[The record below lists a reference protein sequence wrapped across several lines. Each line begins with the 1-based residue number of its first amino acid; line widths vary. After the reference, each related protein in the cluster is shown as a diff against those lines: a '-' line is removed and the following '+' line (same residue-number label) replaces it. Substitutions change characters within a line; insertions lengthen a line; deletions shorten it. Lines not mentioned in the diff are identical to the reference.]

1 MIAAAPDAAID
12 PWSVQ
17 RALEDPVGLHL
28 AAVHGLHPA
37 VHGAVGLEDP
47 AHLAPLDGGPL
58 GQIEVLDVERGGY
71 AGVLVLGLDAQ
82 EAHAAAIDDLAPAQE
97 VPPAEGQQAPVHPA
111 QDLVDVGHGD
121 GDGDGLAVLL
131 GHHEPG
137 RVEDELQLLGV
148 VVEVLLGVRR
158 EAPVVRP
165 GRVVDVGEAIHVA
178 SQRAARHLADL
189 HAVLGPDLLGE
200 LEDDRDDL
208 LAVGDVE
215 LPHPQV
221 HGLLEP
227 GLLAT
232 RHVVGRVPGLLDH
245 RLAVV
250 ALDEDAVLVVDAEVH
265 GADHQVAAALAQ
277 PAFGRGEQRRQDL
290 RVVLELEE
298 AEHPPAVALVGVEC
312 VVDLG
317 ADTPHHAALAPRAEQ
332 LRVAVLE
339 EGVLAAAEE
348 QPALDAQRGDP
359 VRRGRVQP
367 VRELDELAQ
376 LLATLHRPHV
386 HGHGGAPYM
395 PETSIDVFA
404 KARDNERVA
413 LLRAAREA
421 DIVPY
426 FRTGEGPARP
436 VVEMEGAARIMLGS
450 NNYLGRRGDERVI
463 QGARDALERYGTGLT
478 GSRLLNGTTALHLE
492 LEEEIADW
500 QGTEDAI
507 VFTTGHQANLGTLGP
522 IPVPPDTVVADS
534 GDHASILDGCLLS
547 RAKLRA
553 FRHNRMDK
561 LERMLE
567 RAAGDGGGVLVV
579 VDGVFSMEGD
589 VAPLQEMCAL
599 CARSGARLM
608 VDEAHGAG
616 VLGARGA
623 GTSELL
629 GVEDR
634 VALRMGTFSKS
645 LASCGGF
652 VAGKAD
658 VIEFLRIQSRTFLFT
673 ASAVPAATG
682 AALAA
687 LRVVRSA
694 DGPPL
699 LRAVQDNAR
708 YFRDG
713 LEERGFAVVEPQELP
728 AGHPY
733 GADIVTPIIPVLIG
747 DDWQAGLMWKG
758 LYEAGVFVNTAL
770 HPAVPPGGALLRTS
784 VMATHDRATL
794 DEALEAFSAAKAGFE
809 AEHGAL
815 PGPGEHGR
823 RRPS

>member
-1 MIAAAPDAAID
+1 
-12 PWSVQ
+12 
-17 RALEDPVGLHL
+17 
-28 AAVHGLHPA
+28 
-37 VHGAVGLEDP
+37 
-47 AHLAPLDGGPL
+47 
-58 GQIEVLDVERGGY
+58 
-71 AGVLVLGLDAQ
+71 
-82 EAHAAAIDDLAPAQE
+82 
-97 VPPAEGQQAPVHPA
+97 
-111 QDLVDVGHGD
+111 
-121 GDGDGLAVLL
+121 
-131 GHHEPG
+131 
-137 RVEDELQLLGV
+137 
-148 VVEVLLGVRR
+148 
-158 EAPVVRP
+158 
-165 GRVVDVGEAIHVA
+165 
-178 SQRAARHLADL
+178 
-189 HAVLGPDLLGE
+189 
-200 LEDDRDDL
+200 
-208 LAVGDVE
+208 
-215 LPHPQV
+215 
-221 HGLLEP
+221 
-227 GLLAT
+227 
-232 RHVVGRVPGLLDH
+232 VPGLADH
-245 RLAVV
+245 RLALVALHDDPALVVHREVHRADHVV
-250 ALDEDAVLVVDAEVH
+250 AAV
-265 GADHQVAAALAQ
+265 GPQ
-277 PAFGRGEQRRQDL
+277 PALRGRQQRRQDL

-298 AEHPPAVALVGVEC
+298 AEHPPAVVLVGVER

-317 ADTPHHAALAPRAEQ
+317 ADAPHDAPVAPRAEQ

-426 FRTGEGPARP
+426 FRTVEGPARP

-450 NNYLGRRGDERVI
+450 NNYLGLTGDERVI

-507 VFTTGHQANLGTLGP
+507 VFTTGHQANVGTLGTILGP
-522 IPVPPDTVVADS
+522 TDTVVADS

-567 RAAGDGGGVLVV
+567 RAANDGGGVLVV

-589 VAPLQEMCAL
+589 VPPLPEICDL
-599 CARSGARLM
+599 CERFGARLM

-623 GTSELL
+623 GATEHF

-634 VALRMGTFSKS
+634 VDLRMGTFSKS

-652 VAGKAD
+652 IAGPAD
-658 VIEFLRIQSRTFLFT
+658 VIEFLRVQSRAFLFT
-673 ASAVPAATG
+673 ASAVPAAVG
-682 AALAA
+682 AAQAA
-687 LRVVRSA
+687 LRIVRTA
-694 DGPPL
+694 EGRELMAKL
-699 LRAVQDNAR
+699 LANAR
-708 YFRDG
+708 LWSDG
-713 LEERGFAVVEPQELP
+713 LVERGFKVVRHGDL
-728 AGHPY
+728 
-733 GADIVTPIIPVLIG
+733 VTPIVPVLVE
-747 DDWQAGLMWKG
+747 DDWKAGLLWKA
-758 LYEAGVFVNTAL
+758 LYDAGVFVNTAL

-784 VMATHDRATL
+784 VMATHDTPTLERAL
-794 DEALEAFSAAKAGFE
+794 DAFASVKASFE

-815 PGPGEHGR
+815 PGPAAD
-823 RRPS
+823 